1 MSVDFISQGTLI
13 RSWKKRHFK
22 ALKGKLYY
30 YEVPTFYKKSH
41 SSYKCSYVM
50 NKAKAVSLC
59 LSLFLKQDHRVLEP
73 LGFINLINCSVR

>member
-1 MSVDFISQGTLI
+1 MRYPHFIKNLTQV
-13 RSWKKRHFK
+13 
-22 ALKGKLYY
+22 A
-30 YEVPTFYKKSH
+30 
-41 SSYKCSYVM
+41 KCSYVM